1 MHDPAR
7 LLIVEDDARLT
18 RLVREYL
25 EREGFTVDVV
35 HDGVTAVG
43 RILDDPPDLV
53 VLDQMLPG
61 LDGLQVL
68 QRVRPSYTGPV
79 VMLTARTSEIDQI
92 VGLEMGADDY
102 VPKPASPRLLLAR
115 IKAQLRRATSPAGGT
130 RWEDGEVVVDA
141 AAREA
146 RVGARVV
153 DLTSAEFDLLWALV
167 EHAGRPVSRDALLR
181 QLRGI
186 AYDGVDRS
194 VDVRVSAVRRKLRE
208 AGAGERIETVRGVGY
223 QLVTSSPRS

>member
-1 MHDPAR
+1 MENPTR
-7 LLIVEDDARLT
+7 LLLVEDDARLA

-25 EREGFTVDVV
+25 EREGFTVDVL
-35 HDGVTAVG
+35 HDGTSAVS

-53 VLDQMLPG
+53 LLDQMLPG

-68 QRVRPSYTGPV
+68 QRVRQDYPGPV
-79 VMLTARTSEIDQI
+79 VMLTARTGEVDQI

-102 VPKPASPRLLLAR
+102 VSKPASPRLLLAR
-115 IKAQLRRATSPAGGT
+115 IKAQLRRASARTGVT
-130 RWEDGEVVVDA
+130 RWEDAGVVVDA

-146 RVGARVV
+146 RVGDRAV

-223 QLVTSSPRS
+223 QFVTPPRG